1 MGLWC
6 CCERK
11 ENRFN
16 NPFVT
21 SSAATGSATGHVIAK
36 SDLATAN
43 RNRDDATATG
53 TVPGAATA
61 TTTASTAIAVVI
73 ATTAATRATPT
84 GTDARRRSSAFFKCS
99 FFPSHVVRGGDPP
112 KLLKRLR
119 AKISQLCGSRCVS
132 QAAQNVIVT
141 MKASWEKRF
150 LQHCDAFSRH
160 SASFTLLVTH

>member
-1 MGLWC
+1 MLKNVLTDRCCPPPLMGLWC

-21 SSAATGSATGHVIAK
+21 SSAATGNATGHVIAK

-43 RNRDDATATG
+43 RNRDDATATE

-61 TTTASTAIAVVI
+61 TTTASTAIAVVT

-119 AKISQLCGSRCVS
+119 AKISQLCGSRKLRK
-132 QAAQNVIVT
+132 T
-141 MKASWEKRF
+141 
-150 LQHCDAFSRH
+150 
-160 SASFTLLVTH
+160 